1 MERVLKMKNKVFG
14 KITTAV
20 MAAAIMAGQAI
31 TAFADSDVKLDCAN
45 AVESSGWTQ
54 SVEFRYNNDDPDD
67 LKGFDATRMTDQS
80 VITVSYDILETY
92 ETDGSTGFPVELIFQ
107 SWSYP
112 EDTSMVNTATG
123 AVWAKVA
130 PVEVDEENNTE
141 SFNYEDIVAAYGT
154 SNFEKVDAILFGSTN
169 DAKIKITAVTITNCK
184 DEGHHWVDPAI
195 AEQAKAQQEKEKEAQ
210 EKVKAAE
217 QKNIIGII
225 IGIVAGVAV
234 AVGVIWFI
242 ISSKSREAFDV
253 STGEF
258 VDKKDAK

>member
-31 TAFADSDVKLDCAN
+31 TAFADSDVKLDCSN
-45 AVESSGWTQ
+45 AVESNNWTQ
-54 SVEFRYNNDDPDD
+54 SIQFTYNNDDPDD
-67 LKGFDATRMTDQS
+67 LKCFDATRMTDQS

-92 ETDGSTGFPVELIFQ
+92 ETDGPTGYPVELIFQ
-107 SWSYP
+107 SWSNP
-112 EDTSMVNTATG
+112 EDTSMVNVTG
-123 AVWAKVA
+123 GVWAKVA
-130 PVEVDEENNTE
+130 PVELDAENNIE

-154 SNFEKVDAILFGSTN
+154 DNFEKVDAVLFGSTN
-169 DAKIKITAVTITNCK
+169 DAKIKIKAVTITNCK